1 MPLTGNYKAFTY
13 SIKGLSHEVKQ
24 MPNQD
29 AAAYFEHL
37 SLLAVADGHGGA
49 AHPLSQ
55 IGSALAV
62 AATAEVLLE
71 YRDMMTELIGVKER
85 LCFLENEF
93 AFGLEQAWKTKV
105 RQEYECNLDKYKLY
119 ESHSLYSLFGTT
131 LIMTFEMDGVLYFLQ
146 IGDGVAVVYE
156 KEKVVFPILEDP
168 RLFANMTTSLCEPS
182 AWLSMRAGA
191 YVLNDDTQLVA
202 LVTDGV
208 ENAYPSGELN
218 ALDFFEELLVEST
231 KAEIPEA
238 ISQVLK
244 KASKF
249 SRDDTTGAFLYNH
262 PLAAIDDCAVIERLK
277 CEEGDIWLSGALQT
291 YGYHEKLAWL
301 RKNLMQ
307 NENNQPLFHVK
318 RFKQLVMTKAGHISR
333 VEEDEPM
340 SDLSAFERMASILDA
355 IPPSMVQM
363 SHYPESLND
372 WRRLLDE
379 KLNEHHLCYVCGTD
393 NNGTLTAC
401 ASCGSVLPKR
411 VFLVNAYEKHQ
422 LFHNSEIYLHH
433 LMPLKGKFDPLIGKV
448 IQHPKHPE
456 VWGIENT
463 SGQTWYLNGNDE
475 EGQKILSGQKLPI
488 KHNSHF
494 HAMGMFVSLWVQ

>member
-105 RQEYECNLDKYKLY
+105 RQEYESNLDKYKLY
-119 ESHSLYSLFGTT
+119 ETHSPYSLFGTT

-146 IGDGVAVVYE
+146 IGDGTAVIYE
-156 KEKVVFPILEDP
+156 KETVVFPILEDQ

-191 YVLNDDTQLVA
+191 YVLNDDTQLIA

-218 ALDFFEELLVEST
+218 PLDFFEEILQESIRF
-231 KAEIPEA
+231 EIPEA
-238 ISQVLK
+238 VTQVLK

-262 PLAAIDDCAVIERLK
+262 PLTAIDDHAVIERLK

-301 RKNLMQ
+301 RKNLIPTVQ
-307 NENNQPLFHVK
+307 NEALFKCK
-318 RFKQLVMTKAGHISR
+318 RLKQLILSKDGNIQMLS
-333 VEEDEPM
+333 EDEPLIDG
-340 SDLSAFERMASILDA
+340 SHFERIASLLEG
-355 IPPSMVQM
+355 IPTSMVQL
-363 SHYPESLND
+363 SHYPETLVE
-372 WRRLLDE
+372 WRRLLDQ
-379 KLNEHHLCYVCGTD
+379 KLNDHHLCYVCGMD
-393 NNGTLTAC
+393 NDGTLTQC
-401 ASCGSVLPKR
+401 AYCGNALPKR

-456 VWGIENT
+456 VWGIENI

-475 EGQKILSGQKLPI
+475 VGQKITSGQKLPI